1 MDLDPSMQFFQP
13 GQPFDF
19 AGYQAALR
27 AAERERAAGALAPLG
42 ALPPRLN
49 IDHYKEEAKARHKQ
63 RRASDRSAMLTRT
76 QDELAREHG
85 FRDWRK
91 FSEAIHSRS
100 ERAKMFQA
108 AVRDRN
114 DQAVL
119 ATLEADPGA
128 VVDVALRATYE
139 ELWYV
144 TNTARVPSEVAS
156 NTLRLV
162 GFALAKFGNARS
174 LASQFHALHFDD
186 FDWEVA
192 STILEDRRAEAAADP
207 SRQHEVEGFEEAL
220 SVLATY
226 EDVET
231 DNGPFDM
238 DS

>member
-1 MDLDPSMQFFQP
+1 MDIDPWRRFFQP

-27 AAERERAAGALAPLG
+27 AAERERAAGVLAPLG

-49 IDHYKEEAKARHKQ
+49 IDHYKEEAKARHKR
-63 RRASDRSAMLTRT
+63 RRASDPSSMLTRT

-91 FSEAIHSRS
+91 FSEAIHERS
-100 ERAKMFQA
+100 ERAKRFQA

-114 DQAVL
+114 DQAVV
-119 ATLEADPGA
+119 AALEVDPGA
-128 VVDVALRATYE
+128 VVDAALRATYE

-144 TNTARVPSEVAS
+144 TNTARAPSDAAS
-156 NTLRLV
+156 RTLRLV
-162 GFALAKFGNARS
+162 GFALAKFGNPRL

-192 STILEDRRAEAAADP
+192 STVLEDRRAAAKADP
-207 SRQHEVEGFEEAL
+207 SRQHEVEGFDEAL
-220 SVLATY
+220 SVLGTY
-226 EDVET
+226 EDVDS